1 MAYEFKMPAIGEG
14 ISEGKIV
21 KWEVAVGD
29 SVQEDTPLVEIQND
43 KLTQEVPSPIKG
55 TIRKIFFDAGT
66 TVQVGD
72 VLAEIES
79 PNDNNL
85 KAPNKEKPKMREG
98 EAMKD
103 LKPESS
109 TYIVRLPKVGEGIA
123 EGKLV
128 AWLVAVGDKVTVDQ
142 AIVEVQNDKLLQEV
156 PSPVSGVI
164 SKIVVEVGGTAQ
176 VDEAIAEIQ
185 IDNQIPSSE
194 EVKTPTTDKVTQVE
208 PSKEPE
214 VQPSKEPQVQ
224 PSNEKST
231 QSVVAKRVL
240 AIPSVRQYAR
250 DKGVDIMS
258 VTGSGKHGH
267 ITRDDIDAFSTAPVK
282 EVSEVNEQVTQATS
296 EPKKT
301 ETVKPVVQ
309 EVYSISE
316 TDNTIREKM
325 SVTRRAISKAM
336 ISSQSHTATVAIFD
350 EVEVSKL
357 ILHRNRFKEIAA
369 NQDIKLTYLAYM
381 AKAVIAVLRKYP
393 ILNASIDEANEEIVY
408 KKYFNLGIAVDTK
421 RGLYVPNIKN
431 ADRKGI
437 FTIAKEIS
445 ELSGKS
451 EEGTLESNEMK
462 DGSTTITS
470 IGSLGGKWFTPIIN
484 YPEVVIFGM
493 GTIEKKPVVLE
504 DNTLGIGDMLH
515 LSMSFDHRIID
526 GALAQKAMNELKR
539 LMEDPELLLMEGN

>member
-1 MAYEFKMPAIGEG
+1 MVHHFKMPAIGEG
-14 ISEGKIV
+14 ISEGMII
-21 KWEVAVGD
+21 KWVVAVGD

-55 TIRKIFFDAGT
+55 TIRNIFFKERS

-72 VLAEIES
+72 ILAEIDSVE
-79 PNDNNL
+79 DNNS
-85 KAPNKEKPKMREG
+85 KVPEKENLIKREG
-98 EAMKD
+98 ETMKD
-103 LKPESS
+103 QKSESS
-109 TYIVRLPKVGEGIA
+109 TYIFRLPKVGEGIS

-142 AIVEVQNDKLLQEV
+142 AVIEVQNDKLLQEV
-156 PSPVSGVI
+156 PSPVSGI
-164 SKIVVEVGGTAQ
+164 LTKIIVEVGGTAQ

-185 IDNQIPSSE
+185 IDNQIPLSE
-194 EVKTPTTDKVTQVE
+194 EVKTPAKDDVTQD
-208 PSKEPE
+208 
-214 VQPSKEPQVQ
+214 QPSKELQTQ
-224 PSNEKST
+224 PSNQKPN

-258 VTGSGKHGH
+258 VSGSGKHGH
-267 ITRDDIDAFSTAPVK
+267 ITRDDIDAFSNAPAK
-282 EVSEVNEQVTQATS
+282 EVHEVKEQVTKVIS
-296 EPKKT
+296 ESKKS
-301 ETVKPVVQ
+301 ETVKPIIQ
-309 EVYSISE
+309 EAYSISE

-336 ISSQSHTATVAIFD
+336 INSQSHTATVAIFD
-350 EVEVSKL
+350 EVEVSRL
-357 ILHRNRFKEIAA
+357 IKHRSRFKGIAA

-393 ILNASIDEANEEIVY
+393 ILNASIDEVNEEIVY
-408 KKYFNLGIAVDTK
+408 KKYYNLGIAVDTK

-437 FTIAKEIS
+437 FTIAKEIA
-445 ELSGKS
+445 ELSSKAN
-451 EEGTLESNEMK
+451 EGTLESIEMK

-504 DNTLGIGDMLH
+504 DNTIGIGNMLH
-515 LSMSFDHRIID
+515 LSISFDHRIID

-539 LMEDPELLLMEGN
+539 LMEDPELLLMEGNS

>member
-1 MAYEFKMPAIGEG
+1 MMIQFKMPALGEG
-14 ISEGKIV
+14 ITEGKIV

-29 SVQEDTPLVEIQND
+29 FVQDDATIIEIQND
-43 KLTQEVPSPIKG
+43 KLTQEIPSPIKG
-55 TIRKIFFDAGT
+55 KIHSIFFKEGA

-72 VLAEIES
+72 ILAEIDSLEEHS
-79 PNDNNL
+79 SKTPE
-85 KAPNKEKPKMREG
+85 KEKLTKREG
-98 EAMKD
+98 EKMKD
-103 LKPESS
+103 QKPESS
-109 TYIVRLPKVGEGIA
+109 TYIFRLPKVGEGIA

-128 AWLVAVGDKVTVDQ
+128 AWLVSVGDKVTVDQ

-156 PSPVSGVI
+156 PSPVSGI
-164 SKIVVEVGGTAQ
+164 LSKIIVEVGSTAQ

-194 EVKTPTTDKVTQVE
+194 EVKTPTTDDVTQD
-208 PSKEPE
+208 
-214 VQPSKEPQVQ
+214 QPSDEPKVQ
-224 PSNEKST
+224 SST
-231 QSVVAKRVL
+231 EIQNQSRVAGRVL

-250 DKGVDIMS
+250 NKGVDIMS
-258 VTGSGKHGH
+258 VIGSGKHGH
-267 ITRDDIDAFSTAPVK
+267 ITRDDIDKSLSAPVK
-282 EVSEVNEQVTQATS
+282 EQVVQATL
-296 EPKKT
+296 EPKKIQSA
-301 ETVKPVVQ
+301 KPIIQ
-309 EVYSISE
+309 EAYSITE
-316 TDNTIREKM
+316 TDNTVREKM

-336 ISSQSHTATVAIFD
+336 INSQSHTATVAIFD
-350 EVEVSKL
+350 EVEVSRL
-357 ILHRNRFKEIAA
+357 ISHRSRFKEIAA

-408 KKYFNLGIAVDTK
+408 KKYFNLGIAVDTQ

-437 FTIAKEIS
+437 FTIAKEIT
-445 ELSGKS
+445 ELGNKAHD
-451 EEGTLESNEMK
+451 GTIDSNEMK

-504 DNTLGIGDMLH
+504 DNTLGVGNMLH